1 MLVSV
6 ITINYNNC
14 RGLHQTILSVVHQEY
29 QNFEFIVIDGGSTD
43 GSLDVIKDYSE
54 NITFWVSEKDRGIY
68 HAMNKGVAQAHGDYC
83 LFMNSGDC
91 FYDKDVLGRVV
102 NSSAI
107 EDIIVGK
114 VSIDKYDHIIS
125 PPPLNGLTLYHLYSG
140 AIPHQ
145 GAFIRTV
152 LLRKYP
158 YDENLKISSDWKFFV
173 QTLILD
179 NCSIRYLDI
188 FVSRYDMNGVSSSNP
203 ELMRKEKDETLKKLF
218 PIRILEDYRRYKLSE
233 CLTQT
238 LTPQLKVNYG
248 IDRLLYHL
256 GKILLKIKGNNHG
269 HFDNGNNIDAD
280 S

>member
-1 MLVSV
+1 MIPKTILSI
-6 ITINYNNC
+6 ITINFNNNN
-14 RGLHQTILSVVHQEY
+14 GLQKTIGSVLSQS
-29 QNFEFIVIDGGSTD
+29 FEDFEWIVIDGGSTD
-43 GSLDVIKDYSE
+43 GSRELIEQYQDSMSYWCSE
-54 NITFWVSEKDRGIY
+54 PDRGIY

-179 NCSIRYLDI
+179 NCSIR
-188 FVSRYDMNGVSSSNP
+188 
-203 ELMRKEKDETLKKLF
+203 
-218 PIRILEDYRRYKLSE
+218 ILEDYRRYKLSE

-248 IDRLLYHL
+248 IDRLLYNL
-256 GKILLKIKGNNHG
+256 GRILLKIRG
-269 HFDNGNNIDAD
+269 I
-280 S
+280 

>member
-29 QNFEFIVIDGGSTD
+29 QNFEFIVIDGVSTD

-145 GAFIRTV
+145 GAFIKTV

-203 ELMRKEKDETLKKLF
+203 ELMRKEKDEILNKLF
-218 PIRILEDYRRYKLSE
+218 PIRVLEDYRRYKLSE

-248 IDRLLYHL
+248 IDRLLYNL
-256 GKILLKIKGNNHG
+256 GRILLKIRG
-269 HFDNGNNIDAD
+269 I
-280 S
+280 

>member
-125 PPPLNGLTLYHLYSG
+125 PPPLNGLTLYWGYSASG
-140 AIPHQ
+140 
-145 GAFIRTV
+145 GF
-152 LLRKYP
+152 Y
-158 YDENLKISSDWKFFV
+158 
-173 QTLILD
+173 
-179 NCSIRYLDI
+179 
-188 FVSRYDMNGVSSSNP
+188 
-203 ELMRKEKDETLKKLF
+203 
-218 PIRILEDYRRYKLSE
+218 
-233 CLTQT
+233 
-238 LTPQLKVNYG
+238 
-248 IDRLLYHL
+248 
-256 GKILLKIKGNNHG
+256 
-269 HFDNGNNIDAD
+269 
-280 S
+280 

>member
-43 GSLDVIKDYSE
+43 GSLDVIKDYSD
-54 NITFWVSEKDRGIY
+54 NIAFWVSEQDRGIY

-83 LFMNSGDC
+83 IFMNSGDYL
-91 FYDKDVLGRVV
+91 YDNYVLGCVA

-114 VSIDKYDHIIS
+114 VSIDESDHLIS

-145 GAFIRTV
+145 GAFIRTD

-158 YDENLKISSDWKFFV
+158 YDENLKIASDWKFFV
-173 QTLILD
+173 QTLIID

-203 ELMRKEKDETLKKLF
+203 ELMRKEKDEVLASFFPPRVMADYKQMKL
-218 PIRILEDYRRYKLSE
+218 EE

-238 LTPQLKVNYG
+238 LTSQLKKNYG
-248 IDRLLYHL
+248 IDKLLYNI
-256 GKILLKIKGNNHG
+256 GRFLLKIWR
-269 HFDNGNNIDAD
+269 
-280 S
+280 

>member
-1 MLVSV
+1 MIVSV

-14 RGLHQTILSVVHQEY
+14 RGLHQTILSVVHQKFK
-29 QNFEFIVIDGGSTD
+29 NFEFIVIDGGSTD
-43 GSLDVIKDYSE
+43 GSLDVIKDYSD
-54 NITFWVSEKDRGIY
+54 NIAFWVSEQDRGIY

-83 LFMNSGDC
+83 IFMNSGDY
-91 FYDKDVLGRVV
+91 FYDNDVLGRVA

-107 EDIIVGK
+107 EDVIVGK
-114 VSIDKYDHIIS
+114 VSIDEYDHIIS
-125 PPPLNGLTLYHLYSG
+125 PPPLNGLTFYHLYSG

-145 GAFIRTV
+145 GAFIRTD

-158 YDENLKISSDWKFFV
+158 YDENLKISSDWKFFL

-188 FVSRYDMNGVSSSNP
+188 YVSRYDMNGVSSSNP
-203 ELMRKEKDETLKKLF
+203 ELMRKEKDEILNKLF
-218 PIRILEDYRRYKLSE
+218 PIRVLEDYRRYKLSE

-248 IDRLLYHL
+248 IDRLLYNL
-256 GKILLKIKGNNHG
+256 GRILLKIRG
-269 HFDNGNNIDAD
+269 I
-280 S
+280 

>member
-1 MLVSV
+1 MLFTV

-14 RGLHQTILSVVHQEY
+14 KGLHQTIESVVGQTYSDFEY
-29 QNFEFIVIDGGSTD
+29 IVIDGGSND
-43 GSLDVIKDYSE
+43 GSVDLIKEYEE
-54 NITFWVSEKDRGIY
+54 NIFYWCSEKDRGIY
-68 HAMNKGVAQAHGDYC
+68 HAMNKGVVQAHGDYC
-83 LFMNSGDC
+83 IFMNSGDC
-91 FYDKDVLGRVV
+91 FFADNVLEQVAGNVT
-102 NSSAI
+102 N

-114 VSIDKYDHIIS
+114 VSIDEYDHIIS

-145 GAFIRTV
+145 GAFIRTD